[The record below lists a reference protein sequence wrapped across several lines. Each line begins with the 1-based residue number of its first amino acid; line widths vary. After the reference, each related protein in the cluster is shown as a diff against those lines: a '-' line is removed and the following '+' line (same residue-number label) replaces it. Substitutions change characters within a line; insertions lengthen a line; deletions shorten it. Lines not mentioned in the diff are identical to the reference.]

1 MNRSKKEEPWSVCDA
16 FSIPCFALTLFL
28 NELAQSA
35 PTEGWTRVN
44 PKILVVTTCRW
55 IPTARL
61 AMALD
66 NAGCTVEAVCPS
78 HHPLGKTRLG
88 CKMHPYRDLM
98 PLRSIKDAILAVKP
112 DLIIPGDDLATQHL
126 HELYCREQPP
136 GKTGALSEL
145 IERSLG
151 APQSFSIVYAR
162 TTFMECAQEGGVRVP
177 KSEVITNIEALRKW
191 AARSGFP
198 TVLKAD
204 GTSGGDGVRVVHTL
218 EEAESAFQALQ
229 APPLLSRAVKRALLD
244 QDKRLFWPYLLRRR
258 AVVNAQT
265 FVAGREATSAIACWK
280 GTVLAE
286 LHFEVLRKVDDA
298 GPSTVVRLI
307 ENADMS
313 FAAEKIVRRLNLS
326 GLHGFDF
333 MLEAN
338 TGNAYLLEINPRA
351 TQVGYLALG
360 WGRDLPAAL
369 FAAISGEPVRT
380 ARKVTENDVIA
391 LFPQEWNGDP
401 ESPFLQSGYH
411 DIPWEEPELVKDC
424 IRMGRKQRPWYTK
437 QNWLQSLLAIRSSS
451 SSPLSARPE
460 HRAMEMDCEAK

>member
-1 MNRSKKEEPWSVCDA
+1 
-16 FSIPCFALTLFL
+16 
-28 NELAQSA
+28 
-35 PTEGWTRVN
+35 
-44 PKILVVTTCRW
+44 
-55 IPTARL
+55 
-61 AMALD
+61 
-66 NAGCTVEAVCPS
+66 
-78 HHPLGKTRLG
+78 
-88 CKMHPYRDLM
+88 
-98 PLRSIKDAILAVKP
+98 
-112 DLIIPGDDLATQHL
+112 
-126 HELYCREQPP
+126 
-136 GKTGALSEL
+136 
-145 IERSLG
+145 
-151 APQSFSIVYAR
+151 
-162 TTFMECAQEGGVRVP
+162 
-177 KSEVITNIEALRKW
+177 
-191 AARSGFP
+191 
-198 TVLKAD
+198 
-204 GTSGGDGVRVVHTL
+204 
-218 EEAESAFQALQ
+218 
-229 APPLLSRAVKRALLD
+229 LLD

-351 TQVGYLALG
+351 TQVGHLALG

>member
-1 MNRSKKEEPWSVCDA
+1 
-16 FSIPCFALTLFL
+16 
-28 NELAQSA
+28 
-35 PTEGWTRVN
+35 
-44 PKILVVTTCRW
+44 
-55 IPTARL
+55 
-61 AMALD
+61 
-66 NAGCTVEAVCPS
+66 
-78 HHPLGKTRLG
+78 
-88 CKMHPYRDLM
+88 
-98 PLRSIKDAILAVKP
+98 VKP
-112 DLIIPGDDLATQHL
+112 DFIIPGDDLATQHL

-151 APQSFSIVYAR
+151 APQSFFIVYAR
-162 TTFMECAQEGGVRVP
+162 TTFMECAREAGVRVP
-177 KSEVITNIEALRKW
+177 KSEVITNIAALRKW

-307 ENADMS
+307 ENAEMS

-338 TGNAYLLEINPRA
+338 TGNAYVLEINPRA
-351 TQVGYLALG
+351 TQVGHLALG
-360 WGRDLPAAL
+360 RGRDLPAAL

-411 DIPWEEPELVKDC
+411 DIPWEEPKLVKDC
-424 IRMGRKQRPWYTK
+424 IRMCRKQRPWYTK

-451 SSPLSARPE
+451 SSPLTARPE

>member
-1 MNRSKKEEPWSVCDA
+1 MNRSKKEEPWSVCDIFPTYS
-16 FSIPCFALTLFL
+16 FSLISPSS
-28 NELAQSA
+28 ELAQSA
-35 PTEGWTRVN
+35 QTEGWTRVN
-44 PKILVVTTCRW
+44 PKSLVVTTCRW

-66 NAGCTVEAVCPS
+66 NAGCMVEAVCPS
-78 HHPLGKTRLG
+78 HHPLSKTRLG
-88 CKMHPYRDLM
+88 CKIHPYRDLM
-98 PLRSIKDAILAVKP
+98 PLRSIKNAILAAKP

-126 HELYCREQPP
+126 HELYYREMRLR
-136 GKTGALSEL
+136 KTGALSEL

-162 TTFMECAQEGGVRVP
+162 TTFMDCAQEASVRVP
-177 KSEVITNIEALRKW
+177 KSEVITNIEDVRRW

-218 EEAESAFQALQ
+218 EEAESAFQTLH

-244 QDKRLFWPYLLRRR
+244 QDKRLLWPSLLRRR

-307 ENADMS
+307 ENAEMS

-326 GLHGFDF
+326 GLHGFDY
-333 MLEAN
+333 MLEAS

-351 TQVGYLALG
+351 TQVGHLTLG
-360 WGRDLPAAL
+360 RGRDLPAAL
-369 FAAISGEPVRT
+369 CAAVSGEPVRI

-411 DIPWEEPELVKDC
+411 DIPWGEPELVKDC
-424 IRMGRKQRPWYTK
+424 IRMCRKQRPWYTK